1 MPTWRVLVYIEAMGI
16 IQDIHDDLE
25 KGAAQLV
32 AEYRERLCRDA
43 FQLCGDAAEAEDFA
57 FRTFDKVLRKIDTF
71 KGEGSFYDWM
81 KAILVNDIRS
91 AKRTKAAQ
99 NTIVAEVDDEE
110 PAPSD
115 SAGSTESL
123 MESFDSEVVRSAIQ
137 KLSPEHR
144 EAIVLHYFLDQP
156 IGKMAKLLAIPEG
169 TVKFRL
175 HAARKTLAGMLS
187 RQMKRPVVRTFLLLF
202 GLGAFAATAYLGGSA
217 LLFEEKVEALE
228 TPVPAK
234 NQDVFDVKEGE
245 NMIMT
250 RKVASLVG
258 AAMLSVA
265 SPGSEI
271 TSEETFVFLRPETS
285 SFWNTA
291 TNSTM
296 SLPIDY
302 PNGATK
308 AKLEVTGIGYS
319 KVYENIT
326 SDSFDIEL
334 PVPDSPQTENVY
346 DLKLTFDNEA
356 TVRTAKLGL
365 IQGLSPDAEGAT
377 RCLAPAEGSVWNKVK
392 YRAVL
397 PIPYGTTEL
406 SMQTNGGEW
415 KELDTGLN
423 GAQGWYALSPI
434 ARGDNISLSCII
446 DGVSHVASLLGGGD
460 GFFVIVK

>member
-1 MPTWRVLVYIEAMGI
+1 MGI

-32 AEYRERLCRDA
+32 AEYRDRLCRDA
-43 FQLCGDAAEAEDFA
+43 FALCGDKVEAEDFA

-71 KGEGSFYDWM
+71 KGDGSFYDWM

-91 AKRTKAAQ
+91 AKRTKAAR
-99 NTIVAEVDDEE
+99 NTVVAEIDADEE
-110 PAPSD
+110 PVPNGAP
-115 SAGSTESL
+115 GSEERL
-123 MESFDSEVVRSAIQ
+123 MESFDSELVRGAIQ

-156 IGKMAKLLAIPEG
+156 IGKMAKLLMIPEG

-175 HAARKTLAGMLS
+175 FAARKALAEMLS
-187 RQMKRPVVRTFLLLF
+187 KQMKRPVVRMLLLF
-202 GLGAFAATAYLGGSA
+202 LGLGAFAATAYFGGSA
-217 LLFEEKVEALE
+217 LLKDDSITASQE
-228 TPVPAK
+228 TPVPAD

-250 RKVASLVG
+250 RKVASRVG
-258 AAMLSVA
+258 ASLLAVA
-265 SPGSEI
+265 SPGTEI
-271 TSEETFVFLRPETS
+271 ESEETFVFLRPETS

-308 AKLEVTGIGYS
+308 AKLEVTGVGYS

-346 DLKLTFDNEA
+346 DLTLMFNDG

-365 IQGLSPDAEGAT
+365 IQGLSPDTEGAT

-397 PIPYGTTEL
+397 PIPYGTTSL

-434 ARGDNISLSCII
+434 GRGDNLSLSCIV
-446 DGVSHVASLLGGGD
+446 DGVSYVASLIGGGD

>member
-1 MPTWRVLVYIEAMGI
+1 MGI

-32 AEYRERLCRDA
+32 AEYRDRLCRDA
-43 FQLCGDAAEAEDFA
+43 FALCGDKVEAEDFA

-71 KGEGSFYDWM
+71 KGDGSFYDWM

-91 AKRTKAAQ
+91 AKRTKAAR
-99 NTIVAEVDDEE
+99 NTVVAEIDADEE
-110 PAPSD
+110 PVPNGAP
-115 SAGSTESL
+115 GSEERL
-123 MESFDSEVVRSAIQ
+123 MESFDSELVRGAIQ

-156 IGKMAKLLAIPEG
+156 IGKMAKLLMIPEG

-175 HAARKTLAGMLS
+175 FAARKALAEMLS
-187 RQMKRPVVRTFLLLF
+187 KQMKRPVVRMLLLF
-202 GLGAFAATAYLGGSA
+202 LGLGAFAATAYFGGSA
-217 LLFEEKVEALE
+217 LLKDNSITASQE
-228 TPVPAK
+228 TPVPAD

-258 AAMLSVA
+258 ASLLAVA
-265 SPGSEI
+265 SPGTEI
-271 TSEETFVFLRPETS
+271 ESEETFVFLRPETS

-308 AKLEVTGIGYS
+308 AKLEVTGVGYS

-334 PVPDSPQTENVY
+334 PVPDSPQTENIY
-346 DLKLTFDNEA
+346 DLTLMFNDG

-365 IQGLSPDAEGAT
+365 IQGLSPDSEGST
-377 RCLAPAEGSVWNKVK
+377 RCLAPSEGAVWNAVK
-392 YRAVL
+392 KRAVL
-397 PIPYGTTEL
+397 PIPYGTT
-406 SMQTNGGEW
+406 SFTMSVNGGEVTNV
-415 KELDTGLN
+415 DTGLN
-423 GAQGWYALSPI
+423 GAQGWYAIKS
-434 ARGDNISLSCII
+434 ATGDNVSFSL
-446 DGVSHVASLLGGGD
+446 VANGMNYAATLLGQGD

>member
-1 MPTWRVLVYIEAMGI
+1 MGI

-91 AKRTKAAQ
+91 AKRTKASQ
-99 NTIVAEVDDEE
+99 NTVVAEVDDDE

-115 SAGSTESL
+115 SAGSPEQL
-123 MESFDSEVVRSAIQ
+123 MSSFDSEVVRCAIQ

-144 EAIVLHYFLDQP
+144 ETIVLHYFLDQP
-156 IGKMAKLLAIPEG
+156 IGKMAKFLAIPEG

-175 HAARKTLAGMLS
+175 FAARKALAGMLS
-187 RQMKRPVVRTFLLLF
+187 KQMKRPVVRMFLLFL
-202 GLGAFAATAYLGGSA
+202 GLGAFAATAYIGGSA
-217 LLFEEKVEALE
+217 LLDFKNEEKVEPTPSVAEKE
-228 TPVPAK
+228 T
-234 NQDVFDVKEGE
+234 DVFDSQEGE

-258 AAMLSVA
+258 ASLLAVA
-265 SPGSEI
+265 SPGTVIE
-271 TSEETFVFLRPETS
+271 SEETFVFLRPETS

-308 AKLEVTGIGYS
+308 AKLEVTGVGYS

-346 DLKLTFDNEA
+346 DLKLTFDNET

-365 IQGLSPDAEGAT
+365 IQGLSPDSEGAT
-377 RCLAPAEGSVWNKVK
+377 RCLAPAEGSVWEKVK

-397 PIPYGTTEL
+397 PIPYGTTSL

-415 KELDTGLN
+415 KEIDTGLN

-434 ARGDNISLSCII
+434 ARKDNISLSCIV
-446 DGVSHVASLLGGGD
+446 DGVSYVASLLGGGD

>member
-1 MPTWRVLVYIEAMGI
+1 MGI

-91 AKRTKAAQ
+91 AKRTKASQ
-99 NTIVAEVDDEE
+99 NTVVAEVDEDE

-115 SAGSTESL
+115 SVGSPEQL
-123 MESFDSEVVRSAIQ
+123 MSSFDSEVVRCAIQ

-144 EAIVLHYFLDQP
+144 ETIVLHYFLDQS
-156 IGKMAKLLAIPEG
+156 IGKMAKLLMIPEG

-175 HAARKTLAGMLS
+175 FAARKALAGMLS
-187 RQMKRPVVRTFLLLF
+187 EQMKRPVVRMLLLF
-202 GLGAFAATAYLGGSA
+202 LGLGAFAATAYIGGSA
-217 LLFEEKVEALE
+217 LLKDDSITASQE
-228 TPVPAK
+228 TPIPTD

-258 AAMLSVA
+258 ASLLAVA
-265 SPGSEI
+265 SPGTEI
-271 TSEETFVFLRPETS
+271 ESEETFVFLRPETS

-308 AKLEVTGIGYS
+308 AKLEVTGVGYS

-356 TVRTAKLGL
+356 IVRTAKLGL

-377 RCLAPAEGSVWNKVK
+377 RCLAPAEGSVWEKVK

-397 PIPYGTTEL
+397 PIPYGTTSL

-415 KELDTGLN
+415 KELDTGLS

-434 ARGDNISLSCII
+434 GRGDNLSLSCIV
-446 DGVSHVASLLGGGD
+446 DGVSYVASLLGGGD

>member
-1 MPTWRVLVYIEAMGI
+1 MGI

-32 AEYRERLCRDA
+32 AEYRDRLCRDA
-43 FQLCGDAAEAEDFA
+43 FALCGDKVEAEDFA

-71 KGEGSFYDWM
+71 KGDGSFYDWM

-91 AKRTKAAQ
+91 AKRTKAAR
-99 NTIVAEVDDEE
+99 NTVVAEIDADEE
-110 PAPSD
+110 PVPDGAP
-115 SAGSTESL
+115 GSEERL
-123 MESFDSEVVRSAIQ
+123 MESFDSELVRGAIQ

-156 IGKMAKLLAIPEG
+156 IGKMAKLLMIPEG

-175 HAARKTLAGMLS
+175 FAARKALAGMLS
-187 RQMKRPVVRTFLLLF
+187 EQMKRPVVRMLLLF
-202 GLGAFAATAYLGGSA
+202 LGLGAFAATAYLGGSVFRTEKKIA
-217 LLFEEKVEALE
+217 LQE
-228 TPVPAK
+228 TSVPAK
-234 NQDVFDVKEGE
+234 SQDVFDINEGE

-258 AAMLSVA
+258 ASMLAVA

-302 PNGATK
+302 PNGSTK
-308 AKLEVTGIGYS
+308 AKLEVKGIGYD
-319 KVYENIT
+319 KVYEGIT
-326 SDSFDIEL
+326 SDSYELEL

-356 TVRTAKLGL
+356 IVRTAKLGL
-365 IQGLSPDAEGAT
+365 IQGLSPDSEGAT

-397 PIPYGTTEL
+397 PIPYGTTSL

-434 ARGDNISLSCII
+434 GRGDNLSLSCIV
-446 DGVSHVASLLGGGD
+446 DGVSYVASLIGGGD

>member
-1 MPTWRVLVYIEAMGI
+1 MGI

-32 AEYRERLCRDA
+32 AEYRDRLCRDA
-43 FQLCGDAAEAEDFA
+43 FALCDDKVEAEDFA

-99 NTIVAEVDDEE
+99 NTVVAEIDADEE
-110 PAPSD
+110 PVPDGAP
-115 SAGSTESL
+115 GSEERL
-123 MESFDSEVVRSAIQ
+123 MESFDSELVRGAIQ

-156 IGKMAKLLAIPEG
+156 IGKMAKLLMIPEG

-175 HAARKTLAGMLS
+175 FAARKALAGMLS
-187 RQMKRPVVRTFLLLF
+187 KQMKRPVVRMLLLF
-202 GLGAFAATAYLGGSA
+202 LGLGAFAATAYFGGSA
-217 LLFEEKVEALE
+217 LLKDDSITASQE
-228 TPVPAK
+228 TPVPAD

-258 AAMLSVA
+258 ASLLAVA
-265 SPGSEI
+265 SPGTEI
-271 TSEETFVFLRPETS
+271 ESEETFVFLRPETS

-308 AKLEVTGIGYS
+308 AKLEVTGVGYS

-346 DLKLTFDNEA
+346 DLTLTFNDG

-365 IQGLSPDAEGAT
+365 IQGLSPDSEGST
-377 RCLAPAEGSVWNKVK
+377 RCLAPSEGAVWNAVK
-392 YRAVL
+392 KRAVL
-397 PIPYGTTEL
+397 PIPYGTT
-406 SMQTNGGEW
+406 SFTMSVNGGEVTNV
-415 KELDTGLN
+415 DTGLN
-423 GAQGWYALSPI
+423 GAQGWYAIKS
-434 ARGDNISLSCII
+434 ATGDSVSFSL
-446 DGVSHVASLLGGGD
+446 VANGMNYAATLLGQGD

>member
-1 MPTWRVLVYIEAMGI
+1 MGI

-91 AKRTKAAQ
+91 AKRTKASQ
-99 NTIVAEVDDEE
+99 NTVVAEVDEDE

-115 SAGSTESL
+115 SAGSPEQL
-123 MESFDSEVVRSAIQ
+123 MASFDSELVRGAIQ

-175 HAARKTLAGMLS
+175 FAARKALAGMLS
-187 RQMKRPVVRTFLLLF
+187 EQMKRPVVRMLLLF
-202 GLGAFAATAYLGGSA
+202 LGLGAFAATAYIGGSA
-217 LLFEEKVEALE
+217 LLKDDPITASQE
-228 TPVPAK
+228 TPIPTD

-258 AAMLSVA
+258 ASLLAVA
-265 SPGSEI
+265 SPGTEI
-271 TSEETFVFLRPETS
+271 ESEETFVFLRPETS

-308 AKLEVTGIGYS
+308 AKLEVTGVGYS

-346 DLKLTFDNEA
+346 DLELTFDNEA
-356 TVRTAKLGL
+356 IVRTAKLGL
-365 IQGLSPDAEGAT
+365 IQGLSPDSEGAT

-397 PIPYGTTEL
+397 PIPYGTTSL

-434 ARGDNISLSCII
+434 GRGDNLSLSCIV
-446 DGVSHVASLLGGGD
+446 DGVSYVASLLGGGD

>member
-1 MPTWRVLVYIEAMGI
+1 MGI

-32 AEYRERLCRDA
+32 AEYRDRLCRDA
-43 FQLCGDAAEAEDFA
+43 FALCGDKVEAEDFA

-71 KGEGSFYDWM
+71 KGDGSFYDWM

-91 AKRTKAAQ
+91 AKRTKAAR
-99 NTIVAEVDDEE
+99 NTVVAEIDADEE
-110 PAPSD
+110 PVPDGAP
-115 SAGSTESL
+115 GSEERL
-123 MESFDSEVVRSAIQ
+123 MESFDSELVRGAIQ

-156 IGKMAKLLAIPEG
+156 IGKMAKLLMIPEG

-175 HAARKTLAGMLS
+175 FAARKALAGMLS
-187 RQMKRPVVRTFLLLF
+187 KQMKRPVVRMLLLF
-202 GLGAFAATAYLGGSA
+202 LGLGAFAATAYLGGSVFRTEKKIA
-217 LLFEEKVEALE
+217 LQE
-228 TPVPAK
+228 TSVPAK
-234 NQDVFDVKEGE
+234 SQDVFDINEGE

-258 AAMLSVA
+258 ASMLAVA

-302 PNGATK
+302 PNGSTK
-308 AKLEVTGIGYS
+308 AKLEVKGIGYD
-319 KVYENIT
+319 KVYEGIT
-326 SDSFDIEL
+326 SDSYELEL

-346 DLKLTFDNEA
+346 DLTLTFDDG

-365 IQGLSPDAEGAT
+365 IQGLSPDTEGAT

-397 PIPYGTTEL
+397 PIPYGTTSL

-434 ARGDNISLSCII
+434 GRGDNLSLSCIV
-446 DGVSHVASLLGGGD
+446 DGVSYVASLIGGGD

>member
-1 MPTWRVLVYIEAMGI
+1 MGI

-25 KGAAQLV
+25 NGAARLV
-32 AEYRERLCRDA
+32 AEYRDRLCRDA
-43 FQLCGDAAEAEDFA
+43 LALCGDKVEAEDFA

-71 KGEGSFYDWM
+71 KGDGSFYDWM

-91 AKRTKAAQ
+91 VKRTKAAQ
-99 NTIVAEVDDEE
+99 NTVVAEIDADEE
-110 PAPSD
+110 PVPDGAP
-115 SAGSTESL
+115 GSEERL
-123 MESFDSEVVRSAIQ
+123 MESFDSELVRGAIQ

-156 IGKMAKLLAIPEG
+156 IGKMAKLLMIPEG

-175 HAARKTLAGMLS
+175 FAARKALAGMLS
-187 RQMKRPVVRTFLLLF
+187 EQMKRPVVRMLLLF
-202 GLGAFAATAYLGGSA
+202 LGLGAFAATAYIGVSA
-217 LLFEEKVEALE
+217 LSDSPDEDTVETASSVEEKK
-228 TPVPAK
+228 T
-234 NQDVFDVKEGE
+234 DIFDSQEGE

-258 AAMLSVA
+258 ASLLAVA
-265 SPGSEI
+265 SPGTEI
-271 TSEETFVFLRPETS
+271 ESEETFVFLRPETS

-308 AKLEVTGIGYS
+308 AKLEVKGIGYD
-319 KVYENIT
+319 KVYDGIT
-326 SDSFDIEL
+326 SDSYELEL

-346 DLKLTFDNEA
+346 DLTLTFDDG

-365 IQGLSPDAEGAT
+365 IQGLSPDSEGAT

-397 PIPYGTTEL
+397 PIPYGTTSL
-406 SMQTNGGEW
+406 SMQTNSGEW

-434 ARGDNISLSCII
+434 GRGDNLSLSCIV
-446 DGVSHVASLLGGGD
+446 DGVSYVASLLGGGD

>member
-1 MPTWRVLVYIEAMGI
+1 MGI

-32 AEYRERLCRDA
+32 AEYRDRLCRDA
-43 FQLCGDAAEAEDFA
+43 FALCGDKVEAEDFA

-71 KGEGSFYDWM
+71 KGDGSFYDWM

-99 NTIVAEVDDEE
+99 NTVVAEVDDDE

-115 SAGSTESL
+115 SAGSPEQL
-123 MESFDSEVVRSAIQ
+123 MASFDSEVVRCAIQ

-144 EAIVLHYFLDQP
+144 ETIVLHYFLDQP
-156 IGKMAKLLAIPEG
+156 IGKMAKLLMIPEG

-175 HAARKTLAGMLS
+175 FAARKALAGMLS
-187 RQMKRPVVRTFLLLF
+187 EQMKRPVVRMLLLF
-202 GLGAFAATAYLGGSA
+202 LGLGAFAATAYIGGSA
-217 LLFEEKVEALE
+217 LLKDDSITASQE
-228 TPVPAK
+228 TPIPTD

-258 AAMLSVA
+258 ASLLAVA
-265 SPGSEI
+265 SPGTEI
-271 TSEETFVFLRPETS
+271 ESEETFVFLRPETS

-308 AKLEVTGIGYS
+308 AKLEVTGVGYS

-356 TVRTAKLGL
+356 IVRTAKLGL
-365 IQGLSPDAEGAT
+365 IQGLSPDSEGAT

-397 PIPYGTTEL
+397 PIPYGTTSL

-415 KELDTGLN
+415 KELDTGLS

-434 ARGDNISLSCII
+434 GRGDNLSLSCIV
-446 DGVSHVASLLGGGD
+446 DGVSYVASLLGGGD

>member
-1 MPTWRVLVYIEAMGI
+1 MGI

-57 FRTFDKVLRKIDTF
+57 FRTFDKILRKIDTF

-91 AKRTKAAQ
+91 AKRTKASQ
-99 NTIVAEVDDEE
+99 NTVVAEVDEDE

-115 SAGSTESL
+115 SVGSPEQL
-123 MESFDSEVVRSAIQ
+123 MASFDSEVVRCAIQ

-144 EAIVLHYFLDQP
+144 ETIVLHYFLDQP
-156 IGKMAKLLAIPEG
+156 IGKMAKLLMIPEG

-175 HAARKTLAGMLS
+175 FAARKALAGMLS
-187 RQMKRPVVRTFLLLF
+187 EQMKRPVVRMLLLF
-202 GLGAFAATAYLGGSA
+202 LGLGAFAATAYIGGSA
-217 LLFEEKVEALE
+217 LLKDDSITASQE
-228 TPVPAK
+228 TPIPTD

-258 AAMLSVA
+258 ASLLAVA
-265 SPGSEI
+265 SPGTEI
-271 TSEETFVFLRPETS
+271 ESEETFVFLRPETS

-308 AKLEVTGIGYS
+308 AKLEVTGVGYS

-346 DLKLTFDNEA
+346 DLTLMFNDG

-365 IQGLSPDAEGAT
+365 IQGLSPDTEGAT

-397 PIPYGTTEL
+397 PIPYGTTSL

-434 ARGDNISLSCII
+434 GRGDNLSLSCIV
-446 DGVSHVASLLGGGD
+446 DGVSYVASLIGGGD

>member
-1 MPTWRVLVYIEAMGI
+1 MGI

-99 NTIVAEVDDEE
+99 NTIVAEVDNEE

-115 SAGSTESL
+115 CAGSAEQL
-123 MESFDSEVVRSAIQ
+123 MASFDSEVVRSAIQ

-144 EAIVLHYFLDQP
+144 ETIVLHYFLDQP

-175 HAARKTLAGMLS
+175 FAARKALAGMLS
-187 RQMKRPVVRTFLLLF
+187 KQMKRPVVRMLLLF
-202 GLGAFAATAYLGGSA
+202 LGLGAFAATAYIGGSA
-217 LLFEEKVEALE
+217 LLDFKNEEKVEPTPSVAEKE
-228 TPVPAK
+228 T
-234 NQDVFDVKEGE
+234 DVFDSQEGE

-258 AAMLSVA
+258 ASLLAVA
-265 SPGSEI
+265 SPGTEI
-271 TSEETFVFLRPETS
+271 ESEETFVFLRPETS

-308 AKLEVTGIGYS
+308 AKLEVTGVGYS

-377 RCLAPAEGSVWNKVK
+377 RCLAPAEGSVWEKVK

-397 PIPYGTTEL
+397 PIPYGTTSL

-415 KELDTGLN
+415 KEIDTGLN

-434 ARGDNISLSCII
+434 ARKDNISLSCIV
-446 DGVSHVASLLGGGD
+446 DGVSYVASLLGGGD

>member
-1 MPTWRVLVYIEAMGI
+1 MGI

-32 AEYRERLCRDA
+32 AEYRDRLCRDA
-43 FQLCGDAAEAEDFA
+43 FALCGDKVEAEDFA

-71 KGEGSFYDWM
+71 KGDGSFYDWM

-99 NTIVAEVDDEE
+99 NTVVAEVDDDE

-115 SAGSTESL
+115 SAGSPEQL
-123 MESFDSEVVRSAIQ
+123 MASFDSEVVRCAIQ

-144 EAIVLHYFLDQP
+144 ETIVLHYFLDQP
-156 IGKMAKLLAIPEG
+156 IGKMAKLLMIPEG

-175 HAARKTLAGMLS
+175 FAARKALAGMLS
-187 RQMKRPVVRTFLLLF
+187 EQMKRPVVRMLLLF
-202 GLGAFAATAYLGGSA
+202 LGLGAFAATAYLGGSVFRTEKKIA
-217 LLFEEKVEALE
+217 LQE
-228 TPVPAK
+228 TSVPAK
-234 NQDVFDVKEGE
+234 SQDVFDINEGE

-258 AAMLSVA
+258 ASLLAVA
-265 SPGSEI
+265 SPGTEI
-271 TSEETFVFLRPETS
+271 ESEETFVFLRPETS

-308 AKLEVTGIGYS
+308 AKLEVTGVGYG
-319 KVYENIT
+319 KVYEGIT
-326 SDSFDIEL
+326 SDSYELEL

-346 DLKLTFDNEA
+346 DLTLTFDDG

-365 IQGLSPDAEGAT
+365 IQGLSSDSEGST
-377 RCLAPAEGSVWNKVK
+377 RCLAPSEGAVWNAVK
-392 YRAVL
+392 KRAVL
-397 PIPYGTTEL
+397 PIPYGTT
-406 SMQTNGGEW
+406 SFTMSVNGGEVTNV
-415 KELDTGLN
+415 DTGLN
-423 GAQGWYALSPI
+423 GAQGWYAIKS
-434 ARGDNISLSCII
+434 ATGDSVSFSL
-446 DGVSHVASLLGGGD
+446 VANGMNYAATLLGQGD

>member
-1 MPTWRVLVYIEAMGI
+1 MGI

-99 NTIVAEVDDEE
+99 NTVVAEINADE
-110 PAPSD
+110 PAPD
-115 SAGSTESL
+115 GAPGSEERL
-123 MESFDSEVVRSAIQ
+123 MESFDSELVRGAIQ

-175 HAARKTLAGMLS
+175 FAARKALSGMLS
-187 RQMKRPVVRTFLLLF
+187 EQMKRPVVRMLLLF
-202 GLGAFAATAYLGGSA
+202 LGLGAFAATAYLGGSVFRTEKKIA
-217 LLFEEKVEALE
+217 LQE
-228 TPVPAK
+228 TSVPAK
-234 NQDVFDVKEGE
+234 SQDVFDINEGE

-258 AAMLSVA
+258 ASLLAVA
-265 SPGSEI
+265 SPGTEI
-271 TSEETFVFLRPETS
+271 ESEETFVFLRPETS

-308 AKLEVTGIGYS
+308 AKLEVTGVGYS

-346 DLKLTFDNEA
+346 DLKLTFDNDA
-356 TVRTAKLGL
+356 TERTAKLGL
-365 IQGLSPDAEGAT
+365 IQGLSPDSEGAT

-397 PIPYGTTEL
+397 PIPYGTTSL

-434 ARGDNISLSCII
+434 GRGDNLSLSCIV
-446 DGVSHVASLLGGGD
+446 DGVSYVASLLGGGD

>member
-1 MPTWRVLVYIEAMGI
+1 MGI

-99 NTIVAEVDDEE
+99 NTVVAEIDADKEPVPDGAPGSEE
-110 PAPSD
+110 R
-115 SAGSTESL
+115 L
-123 MESFDSEVVRSAIQ
+123 MESFDSELVRGAIQ

-156 IGKMAKLLAIPEG
+156 IGKMAKLLMIPEG

-175 HAARKTLAGMLS
+175 FAARKALAGMLS
-187 RQMKRPVVRTFLLLF
+187 KQMKRPVVRMLLLFF
-202 GLGAFAATAYLGGSA
+202 GLGAFAATAYIGVSA
-217 LLFEEKVEALE
+217 LSDSPDEDTVETASSVEEKK
-228 TPVPAK
+228 T
-234 NQDVFDVKEGE
+234 DIFDSQEGE

-258 AAMLSVA
+258 ASLLAVA
-265 SPGSEI
+265 SPGTEI
-271 TSEETFVFLRPETS
+271 ESEETFVFLRPETS

-308 AKLEVTGIGYS
+308 AKLEVTGVGYS

-346 DLKLTFDNEA
+346 DLTLTFDDG

-365 IQGLSPDAEGAT
+365 IQGLSPDSEGST
-377 RCLAPAEGSVWNKVK
+377 RCLAPSEGAVWNAVK
-392 YRAVL
+392 KRAVL
-397 PIPYGTTEL
+397 PIPYGTT
-406 SMQTNGGEW
+406 SFTMSVNGGEVTNV
-415 KELDTGLN
+415 DTGLN
-423 GAQGWYALSPI
+423 GAQGWYAIKS
-434 ARGDNISLSCII
+434 ATGDSVSFSL
-446 DGVSHVASLLGGGD
+446 VANGMNYAATLLGQGD

>member
-1 MPTWRVLVYIEAMGI
+1 MGI

-32 AEYRERLCRDA
+32 AEYRDRLCRDA
-43 FQLCGDAAEAEDFA
+43 FALCDDKVEAEDFA
-57 FRTFDKVLRKIDTF
+57 FRTFDKVLRRINTF
-71 KGEGSFYDWM
+71 KGDGSFYDWM

-91 AKRTKAAQ
+91 AKRTKAAR
-99 NTIVAEVDDEE
+99 NTVVAEIDADEE
-110 PAPSD
+110 PVPDGAP
-115 SAGSTESL
+115 GSEERL
-123 MESFDSEVVRSAIQ
+123 MESFDSELVRGAIQ

-156 IGKMAKLLAIPEG
+156 IGKMAKLLMIPEG

-175 HAARKTLAGMLS
+175 FAARKALAGMLS
-187 RQMKRPVVRTFLLLF
+187 EQMKRPVVRMLLLF
-202 GLGAFAATAYLGGSA
+202 LGLGAFAATAYLGGSVFRTEKKIA
-217 LLFEEKVEALE
+217 LQE
-228 TPVPAK
+228 TSVPAK
-234 NQDVFDVKEGE
+234 SQDVFDINEGE

-258 AAMLSVA
+258 ASMLAVA

-302 PNGATK
+302 PNGSTK
-308 AKLEVTGIGYS
+308 AKLEVKGIGYD
-319 KVYENIT
+319 KVYEGIT
-326 SDSFDIEL
+326 SDSYELEL

-346 DLKLTFDNEA
+346 DLTLTFDDG

-365 IQGLSPDAEGAT
+365 IQGLSPDKEGAT

-397 PIPYGTTEL
+397 PIPYGTTSL

-434 ARGDNISLSCII
+434 GRGDNLSLSCIV
-446 DGVSHVASLLGGGD
+446 DGVSYVASLIGGGD

>member
-1 MPTWRVLVYIEAMGI
+1 MGI

-71 KGEGSFYDWM
+71 KGESSFYDWM

-91 AKRTKAAQ
+91 AKRTKASQ
-99 NTIVAEVDDEE
+99 NTVVAEVDEDE

-115 SAGSTESL
+115 SAGSPEQL
-123 MESFDSEVVRSAIQ
+123 MSSFDSEVVRCAIQ

-144 EAIVLHYFLDQP
+144 ETIILHYFLDQP
-156 IGKMAKLLAIPEG
+156 IGKMAKLLSIPEG

-175 HAARKTLAGMLS
+175 FAARKALAGMLS
-187 RQMKRPVVRTFLLLF
+187 KQMKRPVVRMLLLF
-202 GLGAFAATAYLGGSA
+202 LGLGAFAATAYIGGSA
-217 LLFEEKVEALE
+217 LLDFKNEEKVEPTPSVAEKE
-228 TPVPAK
+228 T
-234 NQDVFDVKEGE
+234 DVFDSQEGE

-258 AAMLSVA
+258 ASLLAVA
-265 SPGSEI
+265 SPGTEI
-271 TSEETFVFLRPETS
+271 ESEETFVFLRPETS

-308 AKLEVTGIGYS
+308 AKLEVTGVGYS

-346 DLKLTFDNEA
+346 DLKLTFENET

-377 RCLAPAEGSVWNKVK
+377 RCLAPAEGSVWEKVK

-397 PIPYGTTEL
+397 PIPYGTTSL

-415 KELDTGLN
+415 KPCFENHN

-434 ARGDNISLSCII
+434 GRGDNISLSCIV
-446 DGVSHVASLLGGGD
+446 DGVSYVASLLGGGD

>member
-1 MPTWRVLVYIEAMGI
+1 MGI
-16 IQDIHDDLE
+16 IQEIHDDLE

-32 AEYRERLCRDA
+32 AEYRDRLCRDA
-43 FQLCGDAAEAEDFA
+43 LALCGDAAEAEDFA

-71 KGEGSFYDWM
+71 KGEGSFYEWM

-91 AKRTKAAQ
+91 AKRTKASQ
-99 NTIVAEVDDEE
+99 NTVVSEIAVDEPVPSGAPGTAEQM
-110 PAPSD
+110 
-115 SAGSTESL
+115 
-123 MESFDSEVVRSAIQ
+123 MESFDSEVVRSAIG
-137 KLSPEHR
+137 KLSAEHR

-156 IGKMAKLLAIPEG
+156 VGKMAKLLAIPEG

-175 HAARKTLAGMLS
+175 HAARKALAGMLS
-187 RQMKRPVVRTFLLLF
+187 EQMKRPVVRMMLLIF
-202 GLGAFAATAYLGGSA
+202 GLGAFAATAYIGRNAIWGEPEAEPPEIAEVLD
-217 LLFEEKVEALE
+217 EKE
-228 TPVPAK
+228 T
-234 NQDVFDVKEGE
+234 DVFDVQEGE

-258 AAMLSVA
+258 ASMLAVA
-265 SPGSEI
+265 SPGTEI
-271 TSEETFVFLRPETS
+271 ESEETFVFLRPETS

-308 AKLEVTGIGYS
+308 AKLEVTGVGYS

-377 RCLAPAEGSVWNKVK
+377 RCLAPAEGSVWEKVK

-397 PIPYGTTEL
+397 PIPYGTTSL

-434 ARGDNISLSCII
+434 ARKDNISLSCIV
-446 DGVSHVASLLGGGD
+446 DGVSYVASLLGGGD

>member
-1 MPTWRVLVYIEAMGI
+1 MGI
-16 IQDIHDDLE
+16 IQDIHNDLE

-71 KGEGSFYDWM
+71 KGEGSFYEWM

-99 NTIVAEVDDEE
+99 NTVVAEVDDDE

-115 SAGSTESL
+115 SAGSPEQL
-123 MESFDSEVVRSAIQ
+123 MASFDSEVVRCAIQ

-144 EAIVLHYFLDQP
+144 ETIVLHYFLDQP
-156 IGKMAKLLAIPEG
+156 IGKMAKLLSIPEG

-175 HAARKTLAGMLS
+175 FAARKALAGMLS
-187 RQMKRPVVRTFLLLF
+187 KQMKRPVVRMLLLF
-202 GLGAFAATAYLGGSA
+202 LGLGAFAATAYIGGSA
-217 LLFEEKVEALE
+217 LLDFTNEETVEP
-228 TPVPAK
+228 TPSVVEK
-234 NQDVFDVKEGE
+234 KTDVFDSQEGE

-258 AAMLSVA
+258 ASLLAVA
-265 SPGSEI
+265 SPGTEI
-271 TSEETFVFLRPETS
+271 ESEETFVFLRPETS

-308 AKLEVTGIGYS
+308 ATLEVKGIGYD
-319 KVYENIT
+319 KTYLDIT
-326 SDSFDIEL
+326 ADSHELEL
-334 PVPDSPQTENVY
+334 PVPDSPQAENVY
-346 DLKLTFDNEA
+346 ELKLTFNDG

-365 IQGLSPDAEGAT
+365 IQGLSPDSEGST
-377 RCLAPAEGSVWNKVK
+377 RCLAPSEGALWNTLKK
-392 YRAVL
+392 RAVM
-397 PIPYGTTEL
+397 PIPYGTT
-406 SMQTNGGEW
+406 SFTMSVNGGEVTNV
-415 KELDTGLN
+415 DTGLN
-423 GAQGWYALSPI
+423 GAQGWYALKPTT
-434 ARGDNISLSCII
+434 GDHISLSL
-446 DGVSHVASLLGGGD
+446 VANGLNYAATLLGQGD

>member
-1 MPTWRVLVYIEAMGI
+1 MGI

-32 AEYRERLCRDA
+32 AEYRDRLCRDA
-43 FQLCGDAAEAEDFA
+43 FALCGDKVEAEDFA

-71 KGEGSFYDWM
+71 KGDGSFYDWM

-91 AKRTKAAQ
+91 AKRTKAAR
-99 NTIVAEVDDEE
+99 NTVVAEIDADEE
-110 PAPSD
+110 PVPDGAP
-115 SAGSTESL
+115 GSEERL
-123 MESFDSEVVRSAIQ
+123 MESFDSELVRGAIQ

-156 IGKMAKLLAIPEG
+156 IGKMAKLLMIPEG

-175 HAARKTLAGMLS
+175 FAARKALAGMLS
-187 RQMKRPVVRTFLLLF
+187 EQMKRPVVRMLLLF
-202 GLGAFAATAYLGGSA
+202 LGLGAFAATAYLGGSVFRTEKKIA
-217 LLFEEKVEALE
+217 LQE
-228 TPVPAK
+228 TSVPAK
-234 NQDVFDVKEGE
+234 SQDVFDINEGE

-258 AAMLSVA
+258 ASMLAVA

-302 PNGATK
+302 PNGSTK
-308 AKLEVTGIGYS
+308 AKLEVKGIGYD
-319 KVYENIT
+319 KVYEGIT
-326 SDSFDIEL
+326 SDSYELEL

-346 DLKLTFDNEA
+346 DLTLTFDDG

-365 IQGLSPDAEGAT
+365 IQGLSPDTEGAT

-397 PIPYGTTEL
+397 PIPYGTTSL

-434 ARGDNISLSCII
+434 GRGDNLSLSCIV
-446 DGVSHVASLLGGGD
+446 DGVSYVASLLGGGD

>member
-1 MPTWRVLVYIEAMGI
+1 MGI

-32 AEYRERLCRDA
+32 AEYRDRLCRDA
-43 FQLCGDAAEAEDFA
+43 FALCGDKVEAEDFA

-71 KGEGSFYDWM
+71 KGDGSFYDWM

-91 AKRTKAAQ
+91 AKRTKAAR
-99 NTIVAEVDDEE
+99 NTVVAGIDADEE
-110 PAPSD
+110 PVPDGAP
-115 SAGSTESL
+115 GYEERL
-123 MESFDSEVVRSAIQ
+123 MESFDSELVRGAIQ

-156 IGKMAKLLAIPEG
+156 IGKMAKLLMIPEG

-175 HAARKTLAGMLS
+175 FAARKALAEMLS
-187 RQMKRPVVRTFLLLF
+187 KQMKRPVVRMLLLF
-202 GLGAFAATAYLGGSA
+202 LGLGAFAATAYFGGSA
-217 LLFEEKVEALE
+217 LLKDNSITASQE
-228 TPVPAK
+228 TPVPAD

-258 AAMLSVA
+258 ASLLAVA
-265 SPGSEI
+265 SPGTEI
-271 TSEETFVFLRPETS
+271 ESEETFVFLRPETS

-308 AKLEVTGIGYS
+308 AKLEVTGVGYS

-346 DLKLTFDNEA
+346 DLTLMFNDG

-365 IQGLSPDAEGAT
+365 IQGLSPDSEGST
-377 RCLAPAEGSVWNKVK
+377 RCLAPSEGAVWNAVK
-392 YRAVL
+392 KRAVL
-397 PIPYGTTEL
+397 PIPYGTT
-406 SMQTNGGEW
+406 SFTMSVNGGEVTNV
-415 KELDTGLN
+415 DTGLN
-423 GAQGWYALSPI
+423 GAQGWYAIKS
-434 ARGDNISLSCII
+434 ATGDSVSFSL
-446 DGVSHVASLLGGGD
+446 VANGMNYAATLLGQGD

>member
-1 MPTWRVLVYIEAMGI
+1 MGI

-32 AEYRERLCRDA
+32 AEYRDRLCRDA
-43 FQLCGDAAEAEDFA
+43 FALCGDKVEAEDFA

-71 KGEGSFYDWM
+71 KGDGSFYDWM

-91 AKRTKAAQ
+91 AKRTKAAR
-99 NTIVAEVDDEE
+99 NTVVAEIDADEE
-110 PAPSD
+110 PVPDGAP
-115 SAGSTESL
+115 GSEERL
-123 MESFDSEVVRSAIQ
+123 MESFDSELVRGAIQ

-156 IGKMAKLLAIPEG
+156 IGKMAKLLMIPEG

-175 HAARKTLAGMLS
+175 FAARKALAGMLS
-187 RQMKRPVVRTFLLLF
+187 KQMKRPVVRMLLLF
-202 GLGAFAATAYLGGSA
+202 LGLGAFAATAYLGGSVFRTEKKIA
-217 LLFEEKVEALE
+217 LQE
-228 TPVPAK
+228 TSVPAK
-234 NQDVFDVKEGE
+234 SQDVFDINEGE

-258 AAMLSVA
+258 ASMLAVA

-302 PNGATK
+302 PNGSTK
-308 AKLEVTGIGYS
+308 AKLEVKGIGYD
-319 KVYENIT
+319 KVYEGIT
-326 SDSFDIEL
+326 SDSYELEL

-346 DLKLTFDNEA
+346 DLTLTFDDG

-365 IQGLSPDAEGAT
+365 IQGLSPDTEGAT

-397 PIPYGTTEL
+397 PIPYGTTSL

-434 ARGDNISLSCII
+434 GRGDNLSLSCIV
-446 DGVSHVASLLGGGD
+446 DGVSYVATLLGQGD

>member
-1 MPTWRVLVYIEAMGI
+1 MGI

-91 AKRTKAAQ
+91 AKRTKASQ
-99 NTIVAEVDDEE
+99 NTVVAEVDEDE

-115 SAGSTESL
+115 SAGSPEQL
-123 MESFDSEVVRSAIQ
+123 MSSFDSEVVRCAIQ

-144 EAIVLHYFLDQP
+144 ETIVLHYFLDQP

-175 HAARKTLAGMLS
+175 FAARKALAGMLS
-187 RQMKRPVVRTFLLLF
+187 KQMKRPVVRMLLLF
-202 GLGAFAATAYLGGSA
+202 LGLGAFAATAYIGGSA
-217 LLFEEKVEALE
+217 LLDFKNEETVEP
-228 TPVPAK
+228 TPSVVEK
-234 NQDVFDVKEGE
+234 KTDVFDSQEGE

-258 AAMLSVA
+258 ASLLAVA
-265 SPGSEI
+265 SPGTEI
-271 TSEETFVFLRPETS
+271 ESEETFVFLRPETS

-308 AKLEVTGIGYS
+308 VKLEVTGVGYS

-365 IQGLSPDAEGAT
+365 IQGLSPDSEGAT
-377 RCLAPAEGSVWNKVK
+377 RCLAPAEGSVWEKVK

-397 PIPYGTTEL
+397 PIPYGTTSL

-434 ARGDNISLSCII
+434 VRGDNISLSCIV
-446 DGVSHVASLLGGGD
+446 DGVSYVASLLGGGD

>member
-1 MPTWRVLVYIEAMGI
+1 MGI

-71 KGEGSFYDWM
+71 KGESSFYDWM

-91 AKRTKAAQ
+91 AKRTKASQ
-99 NTIVAEVDDEE
+99 NTVVAEVDEDE

-115 SAGSTESL
+115 SAGSPEQL
-123 MESFDSEVVRSAIQ
+123 MASFDSEVVRCAIQ

-144 EAIVLHYFLDQP
+144 ETIVLHYFLDQP

-175 HAARKTLAGMLS
+175 FAARKALAGMLS
-187 RQMKRPVVRTFLLLF
+187 KQMKRPVVRMLLLF
-202 GLGAFAATAYLGGSA
+202 LGLGAFAATAYIGGSA
-217 LLFEEKVEALE
+217 LLDFKNEEKVEP
-228 TPVPAK
+228 TPSVVEK
-234 NQDVFDVKEGE
+234 KTDVFDSQEGE

-258 AAMLSVA
+258 ASLLAVA
-265 SPGSEI
+265 SPGTEI
-271 TSEETFVFLRPETS
+271 ESEETFVFLRPETS

-308 AKLEVTGIGYS
+308 AKLEVTGVGYS
-319 KVYENIT
+319 KVYEDIT

-377 RCLAPAEGSVWNKVK
+377 RCLAPAEGSVWEKVK

-397 PIPYGTTEL
+397 PIPYGTTSL

-434 ARGDNISLSCII
+434 VRGDNISLSCIV
-446 DGVSHVASLLGGGD
+446 DGVSYVASLLGGGD

>member
-1 MPTWRVLVYIEAMGI
+1 MGI

-99 NTIVAEVDDEE
+99 NTVVAEVDEDK

-115 SAGSTESL
+115 SAGSPEQL
-123 MESFDSEVVRSAIQ
+123 MSSFDSEVVRCAIQ

-144 EAIVLHYFLDQP
+144 ETIVLHYFLDQP

-175 HAARKTLAGMLS
+175 FAARKALAGMLS
-187 RQMKRPVVRTFLLLF
+187 EQMKRPVVRMLLLF
-202 GLGAFAATAYLGGSA
+202 LGLGAFAATAYFGGSA
-217 LLFEEKVEALE
+217 LLKDDSITASQE
-228 TPVPAK
+228 TPIPTD

-258 AAMLSVA
+258 ASLLAVA
-265 SPGSEI
+265 SPGTEI
-271 TSEETFVFLRPETS
+271 ESEETFVFLRPETS

-308 AKLEVTGIGYS
+308 AKLEVTGVGYS

-346 DLKLTFDNEA
+346 DLTLMFNDG

-365 IQGLSPDAEGAT
+365 IQGLSPDSEGST
-377 RCLAPAEGSVWNKVK
+377 RCLAPSEGAVWNAVK
-392 YRAVL
+392 KRAVL
-397 PIPYGTTEL
+397 PIPYGTT
-406 SMQTNGGEW
+406 SFTMSVNGGEVTNV
-415 KELDTGLN
+415 DTGLN
-423 GAQGWYALSPI
+423 GAQGWYAIKS
-434 ARGDNISLSCII
+434 ATGDSVSFSL
-446 DGVSHVASLLGGGD
+446 VANGMNYAATLLGQGD

>member
-1 MPTWRVLVYIEAMGI
+1 MGI

-71 KGEGSFYDWM
+71 KGESSFYDWM

-91 AKRTKAAQ
+91 AKRTKASQ
-99 NTIVAEVDDEE
+99 NTVVAEVDEDE

-115 SAGSTESL
+115 SAGSPEQL
-123 MESFDSEVVRSAIQ
+123 MASFDSEVVRSAIQ

-144 EAIVLHYFLDQP
+144 ETIVLHYFLDQP

-175 HAARKTLAGMLS
+175 FAARKALAGMLS
-187 RQMKRPVVRTFLLLF
+187 KQMKRPVVRMLLLF
-202 GLGAFAATAYLGGSA
+202 LGLGAFAATAYIGGSA
-217 LLFEEKVEALE
+217 LLDFKDEETVEPSSSVAE
-228 TPVPAK
+228 KKT
-234 NQDVFDVKEGE
+234 DVFDSQEGE

-258 AAMLSVA
+258 ASLLAVA
-265 SPGSEI
+265 SPGTEI
-271 TSEETFVFLRPETS
+271 ESEETFVFLRPETS

-308 AKLEVTGIGYS
+308 AKLEVTGVGYS

-377 RCLAPAEGSVWNKVK
+377 RCLAPAEGSVWEKVK

-397 PIPYGTTEL
+397 PIPYGTTSL

-434 ARGDNISLSCII
+434 VRGDNISLSCIV

>member
-1 MPTWRVLVYIEAMGI
+1 MGI

-43 FQLCGDAAEAEDFA
+43 FQLCGDATEAEDFA

-91 AKRTKAAQ
+91 AKRTKASQ
-99 NTIVAEVDDEE
+99 NTVVAEVDEDK

-115 SAGSTESL
+115 SAGSPEQL
-123 MESFDSEVVRSAIQ
+123 MVSFDSEVVRCAIQ

-144 EAIVLHYFLDQP
+144 ETIILHYFLDQP

-175 HAARKTLAGMLS
+175 FAARKALAGMLS
-187 RQMKRPVVRTFLLLF
+187 KQMKRPVVRMLLLF
-202 GLGAFAATAYLGGSA
+202 LGLGAFAATAYIGGSA
-217 LLFEEKVEALE
+217 LFDFKDEETVEPSPSVAE
-228 TPVPAK
+228 KKT
-234 NQDVFDVKEGE
+234 DVFDSQEGE

-258 AAMLSVA
+258 ASLLAVA
-265 SPGSEI
+265 SPGTEI
-271 TSEETFVFLRPETS
+271 ESEETFVFLRPETS

-308 AKLEVTGIGYS
+308 AKLEVTGVGYS

-346 DLKLTFDNEA
+346 DLKLTFDDEA

-365 IQGLSPDAEGAT
+365 IQGLSPDEEGAT
-377 RCLAPAEGSVWNKVK
+377 RCLAPAEGSVWNKIK

-397 PIPYGTTEL
+397 PIPYGTTSL

-415 KELDTGLN
+415 KPCFENHN

-434 ARGDNISLSCII
+434 GRGDNISLSCIV
-446 DGVSHVASLLGGGD
+446 DGVSYVASLLGGGD

>member
-1 MPTWRVLVYIEAMGI
+1 MGI

-99 NTIVAEVDDEE
+99 NTVVAEIDADKEPVPDGAPGSEE
-110 PAPSD
+110 R
-115 SAGSTESL
+115 L
-123 MESFDSEVVRSAIQ
+123 MESFDSELVRGAIQ

-156 IGKMAKLLAIPEG
+156 IGKMAKLLMIPEG

-175 HAARKTLAGMLS
+175 FAARKALAGMLS
-187 RQMKRPVVRTFLLLF
+187 KQMKRPVVRMLLLFF
-202 GLGAFAATAYLGGSA
+202 GLGAFAATAYIGVSA
-217 LLFEEKVEALE
+217 LSDSPDEDTVETASSVEEKK
-228 TPVPAK
+228 T
-234 NQDVFDVKEGE
+234 DIFDSQEGE

-258 AAMLSVA
+258 ASLLAVA
-265 SPGSEI
+265 SPGTEI
-271 TSEETFVFLRPETS
+271 ESEETFVFLRPETS

-308 AKLEVTGIGYS
+308 AKLEVTGVGYS

-346 DLKLTFDNEA
+346 DLTLTFNDG

-365 IQGLSPDAEGAT
+365 IQGLSPDSEGST
-377 RCLAPAEGSVWNKVK
+377 RCLAPSEGAVWNAVK
-392 YRAVL
+392 KRAVL
-397 PIPYGTTEL
+397 PIPYGTT
-406 SMQTNGGEW
+406 SFTMSVNGGEVTNV
-415 KELDTGLN
+415 DTGLN
-423 GAQGWYALSPI
+423 GAQGWYAIKS
-434 ARGDNISLSCII
+434 ATGDSVSFSL
-446 DGVSHVASLLGGGD
+446 VANGMNYAATLLGQGD